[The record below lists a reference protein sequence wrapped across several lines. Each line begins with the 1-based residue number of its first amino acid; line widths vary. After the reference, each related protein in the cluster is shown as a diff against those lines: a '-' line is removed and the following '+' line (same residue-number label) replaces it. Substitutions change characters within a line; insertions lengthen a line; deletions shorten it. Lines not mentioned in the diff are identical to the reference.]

1 MLLLRDNSPMPSG
14 KYRGTKMEDVPAE
27 HLIYI
32 YDNDLCSDDVS
43 DYIEDC
49 IEVLN
54 MEINEGN

>member
-1 MLLLRDNSPMPSG
+1 MPSG

-32 YDNDLCSDDVS
+32 YDNDLCSEDVA

-54 MEINEGN
+54 MEINEG